1 MKISKLTLASLLL
14 ISACTRAGEET
25 KQEGSSGSAKAP
37 VAEPAVN
44 ALDARSQFDLAA
56 EIRVIEREGD
66 DYERAHALADLS
78 DSWEGQRYQW
88 TVNFLSAFC
97 PSEDGC
103 HVVPFDR
110 GGKDKDIV
118 QGWSPELGI
127 TAAQWQRLSSA
138 CAKTDEQC
146 QLTFEGTL
154 SSFRIS
160 TEELTRLTF
169 SDISLLAVGDEV
181 AL

>member
-1 MKISKLTLASLLL
+1 MKTSQFALASLLVL
-14 ISACTRAGEET
+14 TACSRAGEDASKDQNKPTAET
-25 KQEGSSGSAKAP
+25 PLASALAH
-37 VAEPAVN
+37 AI
-44 ALDARSQFDLAA
+44 DTRSQFDLAA
-56 EIRVIEREGD
+56 AIRVIEREGD

-88 TVNFLSAFC
+88 TVNFLSPFC
-97 PSEDGC
+97 PSEVGC

-118 QGWSPELGI
+118 QGWSPELEI
-127 TAAQWQRLSSA
+127 TAAQWQRLSQA
-138 CAKTDEQC
+138 CAQSDEQC
-146 QLTFEGTL
+146 RLTFEGTL

>member
-1 MKISKLTLASLLL
+1 MKNSLVAIASLLL
-14 ISACTRAGEET
+14 LIGCS
-25 KQEGSSGSAKAP
+25 KSSEQAAQLP
-37 VAEPAVN
+37 AEPATALALEAPSG

-56 EIRVIEREGD
+56 AIRVIEHEGD
-66 DYERAHALADLS
+66 DDDRAFALADLTT
-78 DSWEGQRYQW
+78 SWQGERYQW

-97 PSEDGC
+97 PNEEGC

-118 QGWSPELGI
+118 QGWSPELEI
-127 TAAQWQRLSSA
+127 SAEQWQRLSKA
-138 CAKTDEQC
+138 CAAEEGLC

-154 SSFRIS
+154 SNFRIS
-160 TEELTRLTF
+160 TQELTRLTF
-169 SDISLLAVGDEV
+169 SDVSVLAVGDEV